1 MSTTSHIMSTSNDC
15 APMIVMDHVYDGLYK
30 DLTSGHCYAMFE
42 KVMVVLQDGAM
53 LGITGGQRR
62 PLCKYSEFMA
72 NKTPLTHYVLR
83 ISEQGMEGTM
93 KDGHTYLNKIVATA
107 RELSFPLYGVGCDQY
122 IAGTA
127 NPYDMHVFRVTQAKL
142 NVIIDFYREI
152 VNRRA
157 T

>member
-1 MSTTSHIMSTSNDC
+1 MT
-15 APMIVMDHVYDGLYK
+15 VMDNVYDGLYK
-30 DLTSGHCYAMFE
+30 ALTSCHRYAMFE

-53 LGITGGQRR
+53 LGIIGGQRR
-62 PLCKYSEFMA
+62 PLCKHSEFMA
-72 NKTPLTHYVLR
+72 NKTPLAPYALR

-122 IAGTA
+122 IAGAA
-127 NPYDMHVFRVTQAKL
+127 NPHDMHVFGVTEAKFD
-142 NVIIDFYREI
+142 VIIDFYREI
-152 VNRRA
+152 TNRRA